1 MGSVNKGLLNP
12 MIKLARFAA
21 LALPLSLCC
30 AAQAPTATISNS
42 QIQASLY
49 LPAVKTGFYQGTRF
63 DWSGIVGSLHYAGHS
78 FYSPWFQQARPDVVD
93 YVYEGPNIV
102 TGTSSAIYGIP
113 EEFTNANHTALGWE
127 DAKVGGAFVKIGI
140 GALRKPDDKPYSNY
154 RLYEIVNPGKWTVHK
169 TATSVEFTQQLTDP
183 ASGYAYIYRKR
194 VSLTPG
200 KPQLVLE
207 HSLRNTGQRVIQAS
221 VYDHNFM
228 SIDGRAPGP
237 NIAITL
243 GFPATMVSPFET
255 KLLQIQNNTISLSQ
269 TLTGEDKVAALFTG
283 FTQDPKDYDIRIEDR
298 TAGVGVHATSDRP
311 VSKVALWGIRTVI
324 SPEPFIDMSIDP
336 GKEFTW
342 KITYD
347 YYTLPK
353 DTK

>member
-1 MGSVNKGLLNP
+1 
-12 MIKLARFAA
+12 MIKLARIAA
-21 LALPLSLCC
+21 LALAAPLSL
-30 AAQAPTATISNS
+30 ASLAQAPTAAISNG
-42 QIQASLY
+42 QVKATLY

-63 DWSGIVGSLHYAGHS
+63 DWSGIVASLQYAGHS
-78 FYSPWFQQARPDVVD
+78 FYAPWFQQARPDVVD

-127 DAKVGGAFVKIGI
+127 DAKAGGTFVKIGI

-154 RLYEIVNPGKWTVHK
+154 HLYEIVNPGKWTIRR
-169 TATSVEFTQQLTDP
+169 TPTSVEFTQDLADP
-183 ASGYAYIYRKR
+183 GSGYAYVYRKR

-207 HSLRNTGQRVIQAS
+207 HSLRNTGRRVIQAS

-228 SIDGRAPGP
+228 SIDNRAPGP

-243 GFPATMVSPFET
+243 GFPAQIASTFET
-255 KLLQIQNNTISLSQ
+255 RLLHLNNSTISLSQ
-269 TLTGEDKVAALFTG
+269 TLTGQDKVAAQFTG
-283 FTQDPKDYDIRIEDR
+283 FTQDPKDYDIRIEDHA
-298 TAGVGVHATSDRP
+298 AGVGVRATSDRP

-324 SPEPFIDMSIDP
+324 SPEPFIDMNIAP
-336 GKEFTW
+336 GKDFTW

-347 YYTLPK
+347 YYTIPTA
-353 DTK
+353 TK